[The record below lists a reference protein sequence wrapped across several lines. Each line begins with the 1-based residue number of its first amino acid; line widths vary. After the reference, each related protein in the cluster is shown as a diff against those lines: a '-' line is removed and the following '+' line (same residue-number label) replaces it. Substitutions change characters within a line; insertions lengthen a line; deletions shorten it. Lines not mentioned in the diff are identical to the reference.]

1 MHVNSIARTN
11 LSGIFEIFYYE
22 VYGKRI
28 GLRLLLSN
36 RKTNQIEKRTPF
48 TKNNMKRLLFFLAF
62 NVMLSTFGQKV
73 SFDNYTNWN
82 ETLKAA
88 KVSWEQGF
96 S

>member
-1 MHVNSIARTN
+1 MHVDSIARTS

-36 RKTNQIEKRTPF
+36 RKTNQIEKRIPF

-82 ETLKAA
+82 EILKAT
-88 KVSWEQGF
+88 
-96 S
+96 